1 MNIAAAINLH
11 SVATAVS
18 GFCIPVFLRSQHKN
32 VRAAREHTFPG
43 GVCEVVRCCAN
54 RLESHFTHTNT
65 SQCQYHGC
73 RNDTEINITK
83 YVGAVVVLLER
94 FSKLWEND

>member
-32 VRAAREHTFPG
+32 VRGARAHIPWSPG
-43 GVCEVVRCCAN
+43 GLKWFVAVQIDWSRILHTQTQVNVNIMVV
-54 RLESHFTHTNT
+54 EMTP
-65 SQCQYHGC
+65 
-73 RNDTEINITK
+73 K
-83 YVGAVVVLLER
+83 
-94 FSKLWEND
+94 